1 MIEIN
6 LLPED
11 RRPAKGTPLPRLLV
25 ILGGVIGF
33 CLEIVV
39 LGMFALRFRGKQ
51 GDLQGLK
58 FEREGIRKLAEQV
71 DVLQAEISWINE
83 RGGSAKMLLKDRREW
98 APILYRL
105 SDPEILPPAIWFRK
119 VSIKQPGRGAGRKAV
134 AAKACLVL
142 EGYAQGPDTGTM
154 LYEITAFQAN
164 LQRLV
169 EDFADDFDGEP
180 KAEDRAVATLS
191 TGRDISEHAPKE
203 AYTFTIRIPLKTV
216 GAGAA
221 KKKEKK

>member
-1 MIEIN
+1 M
-6 LLPED
+6 
-11 RRPAKGTPLPRLLV
+11 PRLLV

-39 LGMFALRFRGKQ
+39 LGMFVLFKYPGKQ
-51 GDLQGLK
+51 NELQGLK
-58 FEREGIRKLAEQV
+58 FEREGIRKLAAQV
-71 DVLQAEISWINE
+71 DDLQVEISWINE
-83 RGGSAKMLLKDRREW
+83 RGGSIKMLLNDRREW

-105 SDPEILPPAIWFRK
+105 TDPEILPPAIWFKK
-119 VSIKQPGRGAGRKAV
+119 VSIQQPGRGAGRKAL

-180 KAEDRAVATLS
+180 KAEDRAVATLA
-191 TGRDISEHAPKE
+191 TGREIPDYAPKE
-203 AYTFTIRIPLKTV
+203 AYAFTIRMPLKTV
-216 GAGAA
+216 GAGAV
-221 KKKEKK
+221 KKKKQ